1 MALRKHRFE
10 HNYIMGIF
18 NIEKATQAAAYL
30 LKKSGGQ
37 SGTTWLVKMIY
48 FAERKS
54 IELWNVSMFGEDCVS
69 MPFGPVPSNTYQLL
83 KNGNNEIWN
92 DYISREH
99 SGRLS
104 LKVANPSTGAL
115 SEAELELLD
124 DLCEFYITFSAR
136 ELSELTHNPKYF
148 PEWKNP
154 NGGSAKISLD
164 DFCDALNKT
173 DDERAFLKSNYSMD
187 AKLSELC
194 L

>member
-1 MALRKHRFE
+1 
-10 HNYIMGIF
+10 MGIF
-18 NIEKATQAAAYL
+18 DIEKATQAAAYL

-37 SGTTWLVKMIY
+37 NGATWLVKMIY

-69 MPFGPVPSNTYQLL
+69 MPFGPVPSNTYELL
-83 KNGNNEIWN
+83 KNGNNEIWS

-104 LKVANPSTGAL
+104 LKVVNPSTWAL
-115 SEAELELLD
+115 SEAEIEMLE
-124 DLCEFYITFSAR
+124 DLFNVYATFSAR

-148 PEWKNP
+148 PEWRNP
-154 NGGSAKISLD
+154 KGSSTKITVD
-164 DFCDALNKT
+164 DFCKALNKT
-173 DDERAFLKSNYSMD
+173 EDERAFLISNNSIGL
-187 AKLSELC
+187 KLAELG